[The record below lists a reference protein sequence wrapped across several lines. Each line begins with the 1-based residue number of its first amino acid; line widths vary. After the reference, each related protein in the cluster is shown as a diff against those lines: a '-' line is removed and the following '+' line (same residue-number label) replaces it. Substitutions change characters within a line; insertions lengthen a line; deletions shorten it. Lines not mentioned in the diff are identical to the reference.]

1 MPRAPVRP
9 RTVSGVITVTETSP
23 AGPTVLRPR
32 RPRARRGASWVI
44 YLLPVLLVLPGAYVL
59 TVGLEDV
66 LGPHLAGTHATLP
79 PPPVLTCS
87 PSALSSAV
95 YVSNPNIVGTY
106 PGGDV
111 LEATFEFQ
119 AVNDSPL
126 SAGDRLVVPSLQ
138 AIFPTLNGT
147 LALYFAPRNLT
158 LGAGNWSDPTL
169 ATVSHPLL
177 ATTTFVNGT
186 SSYLSSSNLA
196 VMVTDPSG
204 AIAVG
209 LRWQWSIG
217 APGGTPLNGSWSQPS
232 PSASKPDLPSIFNP
246 APFVGVVA
254 TNAGAPLAPGQ
265 NVTVEING
273 SIAGNTYRISFE
285 FPNNG
290 SEVSSETET
299 VPANATT
306 YNLTLPIVP
315 KTSTGNVTPGPYLV
329 HIHNVC
335 EAILH
340 SIKIVVAPASIPA
353 ARPLGVPGRVGS

>member
-9 RTVSGVITVTETSP
+9 RTVSGVTMTDSSP
-23 AGPTVLRPR
+23 AQATVPRPR
-32 RPRARRGASWVI
+32 RPRGRRGASWVI

-59 TVGLEDV
+59 TIGLEDI
-66 LGPHLAGTHATLP
+66 LGPHLSSTRATAP

-87 PSALSSAV
+87 PAALSSAI
-95 YVSNPNIVGTY
+95 YISNPNIAGSY
-106 PGGDV
+106 PAGDV
-111 LEATFEFQ
+111 LQASFEFQ
-119 AVNDSPL
+119 AVNGSPL

-138 AIFPTLNGT
+138 AIFPTLNGS
-147 LALYFAPRNLT
+147 LPLYFPPRNLT
-158 LGAGNWSDPTL
+158 LGSGNWSDPAL
-169 ATVSHPLL
+169 GTVSHPLL

-186 SSYLSSSNLA
+186 SAYLSSSNLA

-204 AIAVG
+204 AVAVG

-254 TNAGAPLAPGQ
+254 TNAGAPLAPGE
-265 NVTVEING
+265 NFTAEING
-273 SIAGNTYRISFE
+273 SIAGNSYRISFE

-306 YNLTLPIVP
+306 FNLTLPIVP

-340 SIKIVVAPASIPA
+340 SIKIVVGPASPAA
-353 ARPLGVPGRVGS
+353 ARPLGAPGRVGP